1 MSKLRDWDQDQ
12 GHSSGKKENNEAY
25 RRFRIYIE
33 MGPLRN
39 INRLSAVVKI
49 PRQMLYSQAK
59 TYNWKTRAEAYD
71 KYLGELT
78 EKVENLPPPPDI
90 DPITSEEMII
100 EPDIIDNGKITP
112 QIDRHQ
118 REVKLYQG
126 QFRELG
132 KNLADEALETMDLAR
147 KCRDVIKEDADRY
160 RKAIEAGQ
168 HDKALSI
175 AKRISEKIKQYT
187 MLGNLAVSY
196 GNSSRA
202 LWGDAIGINAV
213 LQSFYA
219 LQQNVKVEPRGRR

>member
-1 MSKLRDWDQDQ
+1 
-12 GHSSGKKENNEAY
+12 
-25 RRFRIYIE
+25 
-33 MGPLRN
+33 LRN
-39 INRLSAVVKI
+39 INKLSVIVEI
-49 PRQMLYSQAK
+49 PRQLLYSQAK
-59 TYNWKTRAEAYD
+59 TYNWKARAEAYD

-78 EKVENLPPPPDI
+78 DKVENLPPPPDI
-90 DPITSEEMII
+90 NPITTDEMVI

-112 QIDRHQ
+112 QIHRHQ
-118 REVKLYQG
+118 TEVKLYQG

-132 KNLADEALETMDLAR
+132 KNLADEAIETMDLAR
-147 KCRDVIKEDADRY
+147 KCRNLIKEDADRY

-219 LQQNVKVEPRGRR
+219 LQQNVKPDTKSRR